1 MTYNQ
6 IIKFLK
12 NTPRP
17 NGRKYDLY
25 RAFAEKTNEDISY
38 LKAVIIDDGFRYEP
52 DEDGYVIEMNP
63 KFLNKTTLV
72 AYFDPNSGEFIN
84 RWDQYKH
91 EDMDGFEAQLNGYND
106 DGKWICTIV
115 DTSAPDID
123 SGGAYDA
130 LVAIVEHKDEI
141 SDDEN
146 GEYKVLKIVN
156 SYQFRSDIHDAL
168 GEWDEVFN
176 RYRAYQMEYEVG
188 KKCVDDLHVAKRYH
202 NFETGENDW
211 DHILEDDK
219 EKLNKI
225 ISNIKSVFK
234 KHNVPYYGTGYVKG
248 SLRGDPRYA
257 VAELHPYFAKPGEN
271 HYKMVEDLIG
281 ERIEE
286 SLQSTIGE
294 YCRRN
299 NISDTDGFL
308 EKCRKYFNF
317 SHIELYTMA
326 NWDSLD
332 RVLRERSLVD
342 IFKNILKESR

>member
-25 RAFAEKTNEDISY
+25 RAFAKKTNEDISY

-91 EDMDGFEAQLNGYND
+91 EDMDGFKAQLNGYND